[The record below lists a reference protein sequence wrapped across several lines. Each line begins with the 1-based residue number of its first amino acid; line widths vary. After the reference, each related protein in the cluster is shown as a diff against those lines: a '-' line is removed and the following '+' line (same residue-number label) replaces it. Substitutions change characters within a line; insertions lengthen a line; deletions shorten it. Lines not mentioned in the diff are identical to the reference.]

1 MSDRMLRINELLRS
15 EIAKIVLE
23 DVSLPNGLITITQ
36 VKCSAD
42 LHEATVFISVLP
54 ESVSGTALKLLR
66 AHSSLVSKKL
76 KKLNLKSIPR
86 INWKIDSQER
96 FAADLEKAEVENE
109 EDYIKFNESDE
120 IDQ

>member
-1 MSDRMLRINELLRS
+1 MSDRMLKINELLRS
-15 EIAKIVLE
+15 EIARIISE
-23 DVSLPNGLITITQ
+23 DVLLENFLITITQ

-42 LHEATVFISVLP
+42 LHEATVFISVMP
-54 ESVSGTALKLLR
+54 VNFSGTALKLLR
-66 AHSSLVSKKL
+66 SHSSLVGKKL

-96 FAADLEKAEVENE
+96 FAADLEKAEEEIE
-109 EDYIKFNESDE
+109 EDYIKFNENDE

>member
-1 MSDRMLRINELLRS
+1 MSDRMIKINELLRA

-23 DVSLPNGLITITQ
+23 DVTLENGLITITQ

-54 ESVSGTALKLLR
+54 EKLSGSALKILR

-76 KKLNLKSIPR
+76 KRFNLKSIPR
-86 INWKIDSQER
+86 FNWKIDSQER
-96 FAADLEKAEVENE
+96 FAADLEKAELEIE
-109 EDYIKFNESDE
+109 EDYIKFDENDE
-120 IDQ
+120 IDS